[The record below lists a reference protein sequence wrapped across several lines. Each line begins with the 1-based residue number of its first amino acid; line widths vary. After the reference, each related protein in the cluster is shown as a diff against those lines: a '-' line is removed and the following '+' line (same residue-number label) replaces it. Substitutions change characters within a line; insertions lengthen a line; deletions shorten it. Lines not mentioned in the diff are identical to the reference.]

1 MKLTKEQPKF
11 STAPNNL
18 KVTIKDA
25 STPVRLINEGYWGMN
40 LVKDNSYQLRTI
52 IRPASDY
59 KGKVTALLLSE
70 QGEVLASAPVDIT
83 AAGQWNDLSLAMQP
97 TATSAKGKLALEF
110 DTPGTVYVDYVSLFP
125 EKTFHNRPNGL
136 RKDVAEMLEGLH
148 PAFVR
153 WPGGCVVEGI
163 SLENGRSLWAILPHG
178 RENTVPGAIVV
189 RTVSVITKCCS
200 SARISM
206 QRQCLSVT

>member
-1 MKLTKEQPKF
+1 
-11 STAPNNL
+11 
-18 KVTIKDA
+18 
-25 STPVRLINEGYWGMN
+25 MN

-110 DTPGTVYVDYVSLFP
+110 DAPGTVYVDYVSLFL
-125 EKTFHNRPNGL
+125 EKTFHDRPNGL
-136 RKDVAEMLEGLH
+136 RKDVAEILEGLH

-163 SLENGRSLWAILPHG
+163 SLENRFEWKKSLGDPAARSGEYSTGA
-178 RENTVPGAIVV
+178 TVA
-189 RTVSVITKCCS
+189 RMVSVITKCCS
-200 SARISM
+200 SAKISM
-206 QRQCLSVT
+206 QRQCSSATSVWVASIAWETLHRRAR